1 MNEKVNVEAG
11 EFVKGTTNTKYL
23 VIAVN
28 KGYRLGVRPYIFA
41 TQGEG
46 DEVPFIRVGFRG
58 RIEVTD
64 DTENLEP
71 EDMEKLADAFGFEA
85 PTYKG
90 DRHASF
96 LCGIRV
102 ADHRARKGEVA
113 EVIEANHLSDRL
125 VDFMLGRL
133 QTAGATVHTSKEAL
147 KTYLDMGYE
156 EATEDKIPYSVLTQ
170 FDKVEVLPAKGW
182 L

>member
-1 MNEKVNVEAG
+1 MNEKLNVEAG

-23 VIAVN
+23 VVAVN
-28 KGYRLGVRPYIFA
+28 KGYRLGIRPYIFA

-46 DEVPFIRVGFRG
+46 DDVPFIRVGFRG

-71 EDMEKLADAFGFEA
+71 DDMEKLADAFGFNA

-96 LCGIRV
+96 LCGIKA
-102 ADHRARKGEVA
+102 ADFRARKEEVA
-113 EVIEANHLSDRL
+113 KVIEANHLSDR
-125 VDFMLGRL
+125 VVTFMLDRL
-133 QTAGATVHTSKEAL
+133 QAVGATVHASKEAL
-147 KTYLDMGYE
+147 TTYLDMGYE
-156 EATEDKIPYSVLTQ
+156 EQTEDKIPYSVLTE
-170 FDKVEVLPAKGW
+170 FDKVDVLPAKGW